1 LNDSKKSPASGA
13 MEQGDFDAFYAREF
27 RSVVGVAYALSGS
40 RSRAEDLAQEAF
52 VVVFRRWSEVSRLDD
67 PGAWVRR
74 VAVNRA
80 VSWFRRTAAEARALL
95 RIGNP
100 DGDSAEVDVD
110 AEVLWAEVRRL
121 APRQA
126 QVIAL
131 HYVDQRTVP
140 EIGRILECSEN
151 TVKTHLQRARDTL
164 ARRLAKEQP

>member
-1 LNDSKKSPASGA
+1 
-13 MEQGDFDAFYAREF
+13 MEEGGFDAFYAREF
-27 RSVVGVAYALSGS
+27 RSVVGVAYALCGS

-52 VVVFRRWSEVSRLDD
+52 VVVFRKWGEVSRLDD

-95 RIGNP
+95 RIGSP
-100 DGDSAEVDVD
+100 DGHSPEVDPD
-110 AEVLWAEVRRL
+110 AEALWAEVRRL

-140 EIGRILECSEN
+140 EIGRILQCSEN
-151 TVKTHLQRARDTL
+151 TVKTHLQRARNTL

>member
-1 LNDSKKSPASGA
+1 VPVH
-13 MEQGDFDAFYAREF
+13 QGGFDAFYAREF
-27 RSVVGVAYALSGS
+27 RSVVGLAFALSGS

-52 VVVFRRWSEVSRLDD
+52 VAAFRRWDEVSGFDD

-74 VAVNRA
+74 VAANRS
-80 VSWFRRTAAEARALL
+80 VSWFRRASAEARALL
-95 RIGNP
+95 RIGSP
-100 DGDSAEVDVD
+100 DGYSPGIDVEAE
-110 AEVLWAEVRRL
+110 ALWAEVRRL

-164 ARRLAKEQP
+164 ARRLDKE